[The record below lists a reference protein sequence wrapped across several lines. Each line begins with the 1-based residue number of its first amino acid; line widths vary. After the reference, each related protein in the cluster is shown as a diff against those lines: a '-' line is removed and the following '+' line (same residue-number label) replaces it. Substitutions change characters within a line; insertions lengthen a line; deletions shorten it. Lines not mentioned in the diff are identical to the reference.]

1 MDEYK
6 LYSDGRDLIDIANV
20 IIKNTRRMHLEDI
33 HSGLKRLSRLY
44 GPYAESVALIE
55 AETRE
60 HGIFP
65 DANCLALTISQ
76 ILESEAAKDYIMVA
90 DYLELSF
97 KPMILQIQ
105 DGLRAVFGN
114 IGATYIKGVEAAN
127 LLASEVLARQL
138 RDVKPYEL
146 EETST
151 GYATLALEDSIGRY
165 YCHSNVDPV
174 SEADELI
181 NDYYDPRYEEYI
193 LIGTG
198 LGYLILSLFKRD
210 AFSRLTVYESDK
222 RMLKSMISY
231 HDVSAFIK
239 SGRLR
244 IVLDD
249 KLEHLARA
257 CQSDTAKVIIH
268 EPSIR
273 NIRNDN
279 MRTQLYR
286 YFYKEMGI
294 RRNLDVMQANFYQ
307 NYRNCKGNVDELRS
321 RIEGR
326 KVVVVAAGPSVSK
339 HYEELKSLPED
350 VVIIAVS
357 TIYRKL
363 LSEGIRP
370 DYVVHID
377 PQIKTFGHLK
387 DIREDIPL
395 LVLSTAFEGCARL
408 YPGKSYII
416 YQEGYYLAE
425 QEALKGYKLYETGG
439 SVSCVALEV
448 ACKLGAGEV
457 ILIGLDLAYTDGL
470 AHAKG
475 VSKQKTVN
483 LKDAYKVKGYY
494 GGEVP
499 STLVFAGFI
508 DWFSDYANRHKDYNI
523 VNATEGGA
531 DIPGI
536 DKCSFKEAVYHD

>member
-20 IIKNTRRMHLEDI
+20 IIRNTRRMHLEDI
-33 HSGLKRLSRLY
+33 HSGLKRLSKLY

-76 ILESEAAKDYIMVA
+76 ILESDAAKDYIMVA

-97 KPMILQIQ
+97 KPMILQVQ
-105 DGLRAVFGN
+105 EGLRIVFGN
-114 IGATYIKGVEAAN
+114 IGATYSKEIEAAN
-127 LLASEVLARQL
+127 LLTSDVLSRQL
-138 RDVKPYEL
+138 KDVKPYDI

-151 GYATLALEDSIGRY
+151 GHATLALEDSNGRY
-165 YCHSNVDPV
+165 YFHSNVDPV
-174 SEADELI
+174 VEADELI

-198 LGYLILSLFKRD
+198 LGYLILSLLKKD
-210 AFSRLTVYESDK
+210 AFSKLTVYENDA

-239 SGRLR
+239 GGRLK
-244 IVLDD
+244 IILDD
-249 KLEHLARA
+249 KLEHLTKA
-257 CQSDTAKVIIH
+257 CQSDSAKVIIH

-294 RRNLDVMQANFYQ
+294 RRNLNVMQANFYQ
-307 NYRNCKGNVDELRS
+307 NYRNCKGNVDELKDKF
-321 RIEGR
+321 EGKR
-326 KVVVVAAGPSVSK
+326 VVMVAAGPSVSK
-339 HYEELKSLPED
+339 HYDELKNLPED
-350 VVIIAVS
+350 VVVIAVS

-363 LSEGIRP
+363 LAEGIRP
-370 DYVVHID
+370 DFVVHID
-377 PQIKTFGHLK
+377 PQIKTYGHLK
-387 DIREDIPL
+387 DINEDIPL

-425 QEALKGYKLYETGG
+425 QEALKGYQLYETGG

-448 ACKLGAGEV
+448 AYKLGAKEIV
-457 ILIGLDLAYTDGL
+457 LIGLDLAYTDGL

-475 VSKQKTVN
+475 VSKQ
-483 LKDAYKVKGYY
+483 
-494 GGEVP
+494 
-499 STLVFAGFI
+499 
-508 DWFSDYANRHKDYNI
+508 
-523 VNATEGGA
+523 
-531 DIPGI
+531 
-536 DKCSFKEAVYHD
+536 

>member
-6 LYSDGRDLIDIANV
+6 LYNDGRVLIDIANV

-33 HSGLKRLSRLY
+33 HSGLKRLSKLY
-44 GPYAESVALIE
+44 GPYAESVAMIE

-76 ILESEAAKDYIMVA
+76 ILESDAAKDYIMVA

-97 KPMILQIQ
+97 KPMILQVQ
-105 DGLRAVFGN
+105 EGLRIVFGN
-114 IGATYIKGVEAAN
+114 IGATYNRETEAAN
-127 LLASEVLARQL
+127 LLVSDVLARQL
-138 RDVKPYEL
+138 KDVKPYDL

-151 GYATLALEDSIGRY
+151 GYATLALEDSAGRY
-165 YCHSNVDPV
+165 YFHSNVDPV
-174 SEADELI
+174 VEADELI

-198 LGYLILSLFKRD
+198 LGYLILSLFKKD
-210 AFSRLTVYESDK
+210 AFSKLTVYESDA

-231 HDVSAFIK
+231 QDVSAFIK
-239 SGRLR
+239 GGRLK
-244 IVLDD
+244 IILDD
-249 KLEHLARA
+249 KLEHLAKA
-257 CQSDTAKVIIH
+257 CQSDSAKVIIH

-273 NIRNDN
+273 NIKNDN

-294 RRNLDVMQANFYQ
+294 RRNIDVMQANFYQ
-307 NYRNCKGNVDELRS
+307 NYRNCKGNVDELKDRF
-321 RIEGR
+321 EG
-326 KVVVVAAGPSVSK
+326 KTVVMVAAGPSVSK
-339 HYEELKSLPED
+339 HYEELKNLPED
-350 VVIIAVS
+350 VVVVAVS

-387 DIREDIPL
+387 DINEDIPL

-425 QEALKGYKLYETGG
+425 QEAIKGYQLYETGG

-448 ACKLGAGEV
+448 AYKLGASKIV
-457 ILIGLDLAYTDGL
+457 LIGLDLAYTDGL

-475 VSKQKTVN
+475 VSKQKTADLAN
-483 LKDAYKVKGYY
+483 AYKVKGYY

-508 DWFSDYANRHKDYNI
+508 DWFSDYVKRHKDCKI
-523 VNATEGGA
+523 INATEGGA
-531 DIPGI
+531 DIPGV
-536 DKCSFKEAVYHD
+536 DKCAFKEAIYHD